1 MKMDKSKNNILF
13 IGGTGRNGSTILAK
27 ILDESSKI
35 LNIGEAPR
43 YFLNQRMQSRNI
55 PCECGKNVR

>member
-43 YFLNQRMQSRNI
+43 YFLNQRMQS
-55 PCECGKNVR
+55 KKHSL